1 MEVERGA
8 EKMKTKIETLGKWGA
23 LACLHSAIETVENE
37 DAAIVITMRGDGPV
51 KWWSAN
57 LKTANALLM
66 TECVKQQVMDEMK
79 ERR

>member
-1 MEVERGA
+1 MGRG
-8 EKMKTKIETLGKWGA
+8 MKTKIETLGQWGA
-23 LACLHSAIETVENE
+23 LACLHSDIATVEND
-37 DAAIVITMRGDGPV
+37 DAVIVITMQGDGPV
-51 KWWSAN
+51 RCWSAN